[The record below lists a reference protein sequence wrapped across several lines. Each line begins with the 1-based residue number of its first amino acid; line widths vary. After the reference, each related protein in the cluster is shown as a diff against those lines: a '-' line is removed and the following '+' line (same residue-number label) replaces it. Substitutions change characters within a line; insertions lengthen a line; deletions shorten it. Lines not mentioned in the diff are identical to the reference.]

1 MDAYSGN
8 FGATRSSKVM
18 DGRVCGVGMV
28 FFTFF
33 AFSSRTLSVLA
44 DFSTDATS

>member
-28 FFTFF
+28 FLHSLPSLVGLF
-33 AFSSRTLSVLA
+33 LC
-44 DFSTDATS
+44 